1 MYLVTGAT
9 GNVGSEVVN
18 QLLAQGERVR
28 VFTRNAAKVAHWGDR
43 VEVAV
48 GDFGKPETF
57 AQAIKGV
64 KSVFIV
70 NGGPD
75 LETFKRVIA
84 TAQADGKPR
93 IVFLSSVLA
102 ATPELKIGKIHKD
115 KEDTIREAG
124 LDGKFVRAGGFMSNS
139 YQWIGS
145 IKADGAVYNALGDR
159 RFPPIAPEDI
169 AAVAVKALTENLR
182 GEIFEVT
189 GGELVSVAEETN
201 ILSKILGKP
210 LRCLDVPTEA
220 AVQGMIR
227 NGIPAGVAAAVGES
241 FQAFR
246 EGRSGS
252 EMKDTVERLTGKRPM
267 TFEGWAKK
275 HAHRFA

>member
-28 VFTRNAAKVAHWGDR
+28 VFTRDAAKVAHWGDR

-48 GDFGKPETF
+48 GDFGRPETF
-57 AQAIKGV
+57 ARAIKGV
-64 KSVFIV
+64 KGVFIV

-84 TAQADGKPR
+84 TAQSDGKPK
-93 IVFLSSVLA
+93 IVFLSSITA

-115 KEDTIREAG
+115 KEDAIRDAG
-124 LDGKFVRAGGFMSNS
+124 LEGKFLRAGGFMTNA
-139 YQWIGS
+139 YQWVGS
-145 IKADGAVYNALGDR
+145 IKADGVVYNALGDR
-159 RFPPIAPEDI
+159 RFPAVAPEDI
-169 AAVAVKALTENLR
+169 AAVAAKALTQDVP
-182 GEIFEVT
+182 GEVLDVT
-189 GGELVSVAEETN
+189 GGELMNVAEETN
-201 ILSKILGKP
+201 VLAKILGKT
-210 LRCLDVPTEA
+210 LRCVDVPAEA
-220 AVQGMIR
+220 AVQGLIR

-252 EMKDTVERLTGKRPM
+252 EMKDTVEKLTGRRPM
-267 TFEGWAKK
+267 TFEAWAKK
-275 HAHRFA
+275 HAARFA